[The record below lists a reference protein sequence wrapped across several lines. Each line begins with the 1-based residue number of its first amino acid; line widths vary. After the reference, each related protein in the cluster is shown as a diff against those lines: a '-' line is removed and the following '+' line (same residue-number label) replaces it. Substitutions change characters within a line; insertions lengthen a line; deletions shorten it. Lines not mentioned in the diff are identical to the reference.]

1 MRDRSQYHSDNK
13 KRRPKI
19 DDMIRKVQKVLEDKK
34 KDIFEDHESKVK
46 ARKFNFESPRERR
59 EPMARIGRATMSPN
73 VEVSRE
79 SLHVYTFA
87 IWLIR

>member
-46 ARKFNFESPRERR
+46 ARKRRRYSKNFRMMLRKR
-59 EPMARIGRATMSPN
+59 
-73 VEVSRE
+73 SRE
-79 SLHVYTFA
+79 DQENDHNISDFEYVM
-87 IWLIR
+87 